1 MFLPEGSE
9 APCAA
14 PPHST
19 KGEQH
24 AQGSQLLPKD
34 GQALQASSSPG
45 RREGLSMSTG
55 QELSPLWAVLGA
67 VQGRNRQRN
76 AGLGFIFI

>member
-1 MFLPEGSE
+1 MVLH
-9 APCAA
+9 AAA
-14 PPHST
+14 PPHRM

-34 GQALQASSSPG
+34 RWAPQGSSSPG
-45 RREGLSMSTG
+45 RRKGQSMSTG
-55 QELSPLWAVLGA
+55 QEQSPLWAVLGA
-67 VQGRNRQRN
+67 VLGRNRPRN